1 MLSAAVAELEARH
14 PDAAPLTERE
24 VFAVAERFGDPR
36 LGEGVARLEAADV
49 AATAPAV
56 RNAVA
61 GSGVAPELDRVA
73 RDLPAAE
80 LPDFNRRVA
89 DAATRN
95 DISALRALARVR

>member
-1 MLSAAVAELEARH
+1 MLTAAVAELEARG
-14 PDAAPLTERE
+14 PADVPLTERE

-36 LGEGVARLEAADV
+36 LGEGVARLEAANE
-49 AATAPAV
+49 AAAAPNV
-56 RNAVA
+56 RRAVA

-80 LPDFNRRVA
+80 LPDFSRRVA

-95 DISALRALARVR
+95 DTVALRELARVR